1 MEARASSDL
10 SFIGIGNISFIIMWP
25 LHNQSYCNISMKN
38 ESNVIIM
45 IWDIDLTF
53 GRWVY
58 SDELPIKFEFR
69 SDLMILS

>member
-1 MEARASSDL
+1 
-10 SFIGIGNISFIIMWP
+10 
-25 LHNQSYCNISMKN
+25 MKN